1 MKKFD
6 INNLTIY
13 LCVGLVGLIIA
24 TKYYPQ
30 NKTAVAESSKA
41 VIKSKSNAADND
53 SEAAAQNETPTQPET
68 ATNATANQRNLKL
81 TVVVDNPG
89 FLKVKVG
96 DIIKTGQIITDNTL
110 ERDRL
115 SKQRKSL
122 SLQIDN
128 LKNKLIPQP
137 FELKV
142 NPAAGKLPSAKF
154 LEEEAAI
161 AQSELK
167 LSQAR
172 GILAGRTPLLQSDNP
187 QVRAE
192 SERAEAGLQAA
203 TQKVDEQEQLIAS
216 MKDLK
221 LQPAILEHEE
231 AKLKQIRSEYD
242 QQRSVYEMSRAKLN
256 SSGIEQQQELQQLSL
271 SVRLAES
278 ELLLANSKL
287 ATSRERRGL
296 LEYESSV
303 ETIKRSQLQQQ
314 LEQEHSRQ
322 QQQYAENLRDKDY
335 QLAQL
340 NILLTN
346 IDDRLAQIPLLRSP
360 REGYIKRIKP
370 WVGNN
375 GKYSTTITIAS
386 NLSSKNGDSNSASV
400 TSSTQKPKSTIKP

>member
-1 MKKFD
+1 MKEYKN
-6 INNLTIY
+6 IAYALA
-13 LCVGLVGLIIA
+13 LCFLLILFPLRI
-24 TKYYPQ
+24 Q
-30 NKTAVAESSKA
+30 R
-41 VIKSKSNAADND
+41 ADR
-53 SEAAAQNETPTQPET
+53 AIAQNETPTQPEP
-68 ATNATANQRNLKL
+68 ATNATAAQRNLKL
-81 TVVVDNPG
+81 TVVVDNPS

-154 LEEEAAI
+154 LEEDSAI
-161 AQSELK
+161 AQSQLK

-172 GILAGRTPLLQSDNP
+172 AILAGRTPLLKSDNP

-192 SERAEAGLQAA
+192 SERAEASLQAA
-203 TQKVDEQEQLIAS
+203 TQKVEEQEQLIAS

-242 QQRSVYEMSRAKLN
+242 QQRSAFESSRARLD
-256 SSGIEQQQELQQLSL
+256 SSGIEQQQQLQQLIL

-278 ELLLANSKL
+278 ELELANSKL
-287 ATSRERRGL
+287 ATSREKRRL
-296 LEYESSV
+296 LEYDASV
-303 ETIKRSQLQQQ
+303 ESVKRSQYQQQ

-322 QQQYAENLRDKDY
+322 QQQYAENLRDRDY

-340 NILLTN
+340 NISLTN

-360 REGYIKRIKP
+360 REGYIKRVKP

-375 GKYSTTITIAS
+375 GKYTTIITISS
-386 NLSSKNGDSNSASV
+386 NNVSSKNGDSPGV
-400 TSSTQKPKSTIKP
+400 TSSTQKPKGTVKP

>member
-1 MKKFD
+1 MKEYRN
-6 INNLTIY
+6 IGYALA
-13 LCVGLVGLIIA
+13 LCGLLILFPLRIQRPSRAIA
-24 TKYYPQ
+24 Q
-30 NKTAVAESSKA
+30 S
-41 VIKSKSNAADND
+41 
-53 SEAAAQNETPTQPET
+53 ETPTLPEST
-68 ATNATANQRNLKL
+68 VNATANQRNLKL
-81 TVVVDNPG
+81 TVVVDNPS

-96 DIIKTGQIITDNTL
+96 DAIKTGQIITDNTL

-142 NPAAGKLPSAKF
+142 NPAAGKLPPAKF

-161 AQSELK
+161 AQSQLK

-172 GILAGRTPLLQSDNP
+172 AILAGRTPLLQSDNP

-192 SERAEAGLQAA
+192 MESAEASLQAA
-203 TQKVDEQEQLIAS
+203 TQKVEEQEQLIAS

-231 AKLKQIRSEYD
+231 AKLRQIRSEYD
-242 QQRSVYEMSRAKLN
+242 QQRSAFESSRAKLD
-256 SSGIEQQQELQQLSL
+256 SSGIEQQQELQQLTL

-278 ELLLANSKL
+278 ELDLANSKL
-287 ATSRERRGL
+287 ATSREKRRL
-296 LEYESSV
+296 LEYDSSV
-303 ETIKRSQLQQQ
+303 ESVKRSQYQQQ

-322 QQQYAENLRDKDY
+322 QQQYAENLRDRDY

-340 NILLTN
+340 NISLTN

-375 GKYSTTITIAS
+375 GRYTTTITIAS
-386 NLSSKNGDSNSASV
+386 NISSKNGDSPST